1 MAVPKRRTSKGRTRR
16 KRNVHYKRKEI
27 QVVKTKNKGAYKR
40 PHVEESV
47 EI

>member
-1 MAVPKRRTSKGRTRR
+1 MAVPKRRTSRGRTRR
-16 KRNVHYKRKEI
+16 KRNVHYKRKEV
-27 QVVKTKNKGAYKR
+27 QVVETKNKRAYKR